1 MSPRFRVA
9 LLATA
14 AVLVLPSSAA
24 AGAISI
30 GSSNVFSAPGLAV
43 DTAGTAYIAWRGPE
57 SGAGSLQFCRLP
69 RGATACDSRH
79 AIATPGDSVSRA
91 FVVVSGSRVIVVQ
104 YRYGGVPGGYDGL
117 LSYTS
122 NDRGANFGPAVRIGT
137 EAFNEA
143 VVGPG
148 DTLSGI
154 TNNASY
160 FQNAPLGG
168 GSVSNRAALSTDH
181 LYNGTVGLIDAA
193 TPLAVFT
200 DGSAAGQFRR
210 YDGSGTLN
218 DVANWSAPGELGQ
231 TQYPHL
237 AGGPRGLFLLSTLED
252 KTLSARKFNGTIFG
266 PPVTVAT
273 VVEQPSLHAFQDASG
288 RLHAVFVHGDAA
300 GLHLRHAVS
309 DDGVAWRSGTVVTQT
324 GSEGGFSSTRVATA
338 PDHVGVVAWN
348 AGSGQIRVAAVGP
361 DAPVDPVPT
370 IPPSWPPGTTA
381 PATKPKPRITAKGS
395 ARRAGRKV
403 RVRITG
409 RLLLPAGVSRATGC
423 NGKVKVTI
431 KRGRK
436 VVGSKTLRVRSN
448 CAFALRGT
456 LQRSK
461 VKRAKRLVVTLL
473 FRGNAVLSPA
483 RKAGSLK
490 LKG

>member
-1 MSPRFRVA
+1 
-9 LLATA
+9 
-14 AVLVLPSSAA
+14 
-24 AGAISI
+24 
-30 GSSNVFSAPGLAV
+30 
-43 DTAGTAYIAWRGPE
+43 
-57 SGAGSLQFCRLP
+57 
-69 RGATACDSRH
+69 
-79 AIATPGDSVSRA
+79 
-91 FVVVSGSRVIVVQ
+91 
-104 YRYGGVPGGYDGL
+104 
-117 LSYTS
+117 
-122 NDRGANFGPAVRIGT
+122 
-137 EAFNEA
+137 
-143 VVGPG
+143 
-148 DTLSGI
+148 
-154 TNNASY
+154 
-160 FQNAPLGG
+160 
-168 GSVSNRAALSTDH
+168 
-181 LYNGTVGLIDAA
+181 
-193 TPLAVFT
+193 
-200 DGSAAGQFRR
+200 
-210 YDGSGTLN
+210 
-218 DVANWSAPGELGQ
+218 
-231 TQYPHL
+231 
-237 AGGPRGLFLLSTLED
+237 
-252 KTLSARKFNGTIFG
+252 
-266 PPVTVAT
+266 
-273 VVEQPSLHAFQDASG
+273 
-288 RLHAVFVHGDAA
+288 
-300 GLHLRHAVS
+300 
-309 DDGVAWRSGTVVTQT
+309 VAWRSGTVVTQT

-361 DAPVDPVPT
+361 DAPVDPVST

-436 VVGSKTLRVRSN
+436 VVGSKTLRVRST